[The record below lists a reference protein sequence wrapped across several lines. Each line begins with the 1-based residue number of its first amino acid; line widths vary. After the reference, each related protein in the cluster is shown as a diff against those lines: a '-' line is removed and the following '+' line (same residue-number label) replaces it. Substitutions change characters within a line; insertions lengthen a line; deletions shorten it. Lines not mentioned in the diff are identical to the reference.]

1 MSPLGH
7 AVDDYIGVRRALG
20 YKLAE
25 NARLLPDFVAFL
37 EAAGASTVTSELA
50 VAWATKPT
58 GSTPV
63 WWARRLAMVRGFARH
78 LQAFNSDTEVP
89 PLGLLPH
96 RCRRVAPF
104 LYSDADIAAV
114 MAAAR
119 ALRSPQ
125 RAATYETLIGLLAVT
140 GMRIGEAVRVDC
152 DHVDLD
158 DGIVTIW
165 NSKFQKSRAIPV
177 HPGTIDALRRYARVR
192 DRYCPHPHAP
202 SFFLS
207 TTGTRLH
214 SSGIHD
220 VFARLVQTAGVGHDS
235 PRRPRPHDLR
245 HTFATRTLLGWYRGG
260 VNVDAHMPLLSTYLG
275 HSDPENTYWYI
286 SAVPE
291 LLFLASQR
299 LERDEETRS

>member
-1 MSPLGH
+1 MSPLSH
-7 AVDDYIGVRRALG
+7 AVDDYISVRRALG

-25 NARLLPDFVAFL
+25 NARLLPDFVAYL
-37 EAAGASTVTSELA
+37 EAAGAATVTTGLA
-50 VAWATKPT
+50 VAWATQPT

-78 LQAFNSDTEVP
+78 LQAFDPDTEIP

-119 ALRSPQ
+119 ALPSPQ
-125 RAATYETLIGLLAVT
+125 RAATYETLVGLLAVT
-140 GMRIGEAVRVDC
+140 GMRIGEAVRLDR

-165 NSKFQKSRAIPV
+165 NSKFRKSRAIPV
-177 HPGTIDALRRYARVR
+177 HPGAVDALRRYAHLR
-192 DRYCPHPHAP
+192 DECCPHRGSP
-202 SFFLS
+202 SFFVS
-207 TTGTRLH
+207 TTGTRLGLG
-214 SSGIHD
+214 GIHH
-220 VFARLVQTAGVGHDS
+220 VFARLVQTADVGHGS

-245 HTFATRTLLGWYRGG
+245 HTFATRTLLGWYRAG

-275 HSDPENTYWYI
+275 HSDPENTYWYL

-299 LERDEETRS
+299 LERDEEARS